1 MIDDHWFTTIG
12 MSPHAVYNT
21 LWMAYIEQD
30 WYPVKITVFRL
41 TPSSSKLGIKERL
54 DTSYQDFEKWLE
66 KFTTQFNL
74 KTKLE
79 TIHCD
84 EEDYET
90 YAEMYRKALR
100 DSARNPQAIDI
111 TPGRKFASAIGMQ
124 IGIEE
129 NVDSIFYLHLL
140 DDSYA
145 DLSYPQI
152 PRSLVKLV
160 DFKKGVNP

>member
-1 MIDDHWFTTIG
+1 MIEGQWFTTIG
-12 MSPHAVYNT
+12 MSPHAVFNT
-21 LWMAYIEQD
+21 LWAAYLEYD
-30 WYPVKITVFRL
+30 WCPVKLTIFRL
-41 TPSSSKLGIKERL
+41 TPTSSKPGIKERL
-54 DTSYQDFEKWLE
+54 DSSYMVFEKWH
-66 KFTTQFNL
+66 KRFTERYNL
-74 KTKLE
+74 KTELE
-79 TIHCD
+79 AIHCD

-90 YAEMYRKALR
+90 YAKEFRMALSR
-100 DSARNPQAIDI
+100 SADVPRAIDI
-111 TPGRKFASAIGMQ
+111 TPGRKFASAIGME

-145 DLSYPQI
+145 DMLYPQI

>member
-1 MIDDHWFTTIG
+1 MIEGHWFTTIG

-21 LWMAYIEQD
+21 LWMAYIEHD
-30 WYPVKITVFRL
+30 WHPAKITVFRL
-41 TPSSSKLGIKERL
+41 TPTSSKPGIKERL
-54 DTSYQDFEKWLE
+54 DTSYQDFEKWL
-66 KFTTQFNL
+66 KRFTTQYDL

-79 TIHCD
+79 AIYCD

-90 YAEMYRKALR
+90 YADLYRKALR
-100 DSARNPQAIDI
+100 DSAGNPRAIDI
-111 TPGRKFASAIGMQ
+111 TPGRKFASAIGME

-129 NVDSIFYLHLL
+129 HVDSIFYLHLL

-145 DLSYPQI
+145 DLPYPQI